1 MNTRSSKIK
10 TFASVCAGTVFAV
23 GAMTASLSA
32 QPSSNRV
39 ATAAMQEQ
47 CDRMAGSPYDL
58 NRNQAFAPVSIEQI
72 DGSAVAACSI
82 AYKETQNPRFAFQLG
97 RALNKTEQA
106 DEAMSAYETAVN
118 ANYSAAKVNLGML
131 LGRLGDQESEFQ
143 MYKQAADAGNVL
155 AAYNLGVA
163 YRDGLGTK
171 PDAGQSIHWFEF
183 AAAHGDDTAAFNL
196 GAIYDEGKLVPED
209 NQMAIA
215 WYDVAAK
222 RGSTDAMINL
232 GLMYEAGEGIKA
244 NPERAAQLYADAA
257 SHGDKF
263 GAQKLMEMQQAGLL
277 PKNAPEQ
284 SPEVAANNNGLDM
297 LVLQD
302 GDVAIPSSLVEI

>member
-1 MNTRSSKIK
+1 MKMRSSKIRIL
-10 TFASVCAGTVFAV
+10 ASVCAGSVFALTTLTSHLNAKEAV
-23 GAMTASLSA
+23 PVSLSMK
-32 QPSSNRV
+32 
-39 ATAAMQEQ
+39 MQEQ

-58 NRNQAFAPVSIEQI
+58 NRNPAYAPVSIEQI
-72 DGSAVAACSI
+72 DAAAVSACSA
-82 AYKETQNPRFAFQLG
+82 AYQETNNPRFAYQLG

-106 DEAMSAYETAVN
+106 DAAMSAYEKAVN

-131 LGRLGDQESEFQ
+131 LGRLGDQVSEFK
-143 MYKQAADAGNVL
+143 MYSQAAEAGNVL

-171 PDAGQSIHWFEF
+171 PDAAKSVHWFEF

-222 RGSTDAMINL
+222 RGNTDAMINL
-232 GLMYEAGEGIKA
+232 GLMYEAGEGIPA
-244 NPERAAQLYADAA
+244 NPQRAAELFADAA
-257 SHGDKF
+257 THGDTF
-263 GAQKLMEMQQAGLL
+263 GAQKLLEMQQAGLL
-277 PKNAPEQ
+277 PKDMPHEAPQ
-284 SPEVAANNNGLDM
+284 VAQTEGLDM
-297 LVLQD
+297 LVLQE
-302 GDVAIPSSLVEI
+302 GDVAIPSSLINM

>member
-1 MNTRSSKIK
+1 MTTRSSRLK
-10 TFASVCAGTVFAV
+10 TFASVCTGTVFAV

-32 QPSSNRV
+32 QPSSDRIV
-39 ATAAMQEQ
+39 SAAMQEQ

-58 NRNQAFAPVSIEQI
+58 NRNQAFSPVSIEQI
-72 DGSAVAACSI
+72 DGAAVAACSI
-82 AYKETQNPRFAFQLG
+82 AFKETQNPRFAFQLG
-97 RALNKTEQA
+97 RALNKTEHA
-106 DEAMSAYETAVN
+106 DQAMSAYETAVN
-118 ANYSAAKVNLGML
+118 ADYSAAKVNLGML
-131 LGRLGDQESEFQ
+131 LGRLGDQESEFR
-143 MYKQAADAGNVL
+143 MYSQAADAGNVL

-163 YRDGLGTK
+163 YRDGLGTR
-171 PDAGQSIHWFEF
+171 PDAAKAIHWFEF

-232 GLMYEAGEGIKA
+232 GLMYEAGEGIQA

-257 SHGDKF
+257 SQGDTF

-277 PKNAPEQ
+277 PKTAPEDEPQ
-284 SPEVAANNNGLDM
+284 VAANANGLDM
-297 LVLQD
+297 LVLED
-302 GDVAIPSSLVEI
+302 GDVVIPSTLLEI